1 MKSISVTS
9 DNIVDGRVVEG
20 AYAQDE
26 SITELI
32 VPEGVTDIGEVA
44 FYGCTNLRKLTL
56 PQSLRYIR
64 EEAFGETALE
74 ELEVPEGME
83 LIAEKAFYSCEKL
96 RKIEVPGRDTVVET
110 DAFGCCDNIKEA
122 YVAAG
127 YPDGLRPHEELQYT
141 LFWCSCPERHSEAT
155 GERARRYIS
164 ENEELVMEWIIKTG
178 NVPAM
183 SGIASNDLLRGSTG
197 SYIERANLKGRREI
211 TALLMSMPRHE
222 DDGEFDL

>member
-1 MKSISVTS
+1 MKSIIISS
-9 DNIVDGRVVEG
+9 ENIADGRVIEG

-32 VPEGVTDIGEVA
+32 VPEGVSDIGEVA
-44 FYGCTNLRKLTL
+44 FYGCTNLRKVTL

-74 ELEVPEGME
+74 ELTVPGGTE
-83 LIAEKAFYSCEKL
+83 LIAEKAFYSCDRL

-110 DAFGCCDNIKEA
+110 DAFGCCDNIKNA

-127 YPDGLRPHEELQYT
+127 YPEGIRPHEELQYT
-141 LFWCSCPERHSEAT
+141 LFWCSCPERHSAVT
-155 GERARRYIS
+155 AERARRYIHD
-164 ENEELVMEWIIKTG
+164 NEELVMEWIIKTD

-197 SYIERANLKGRREI
+197 SYIEQANHEGRREI

-222 DDGEFDL
+222 DNGEFEL

>member
-1 MKSISVTS
+1 MKSISVAPEH
-9 DNIVDGRVVEG
+9 IVDGRVTEG

-32 VPEGVTDIGEVA
+32 IPEGVTDIGEVA
-44 FYGCTNLRKLTL
+44 FYGCTNLRKAVF

-74 ELEVPEGME
+74 EVIVPESTE
-83 LIAEKAFYSCEKL
+83 LIAESAFFSCERL
-96 RKIEVPGRDTVVET
+96 RRIEVPGRDTVIET

-141 LFWCSCPERHSEAT
+141 LFWCSCPGRHDPAT
-155 GERARRYIS
+155 GERARRYIRD
-164 ENEELVMEWIIKTG
+164 NEELVMEWIIKTG

-183 SGIASNDLLRGSTG
+183 NGIASNGLLRGSTG
-197 SYIERANLKGRREI
+197 SYIEKANREGRKEI

-222 DDGEFDL
+222 DNGEFEL

>member
-1 MKSISVTS
+1 MKSIIISS
-9 DNIVDGRVVEG
+9 ENIADGRVIEG
-20 AYAQDE
+20 AYAQNE

-32 VPEGVTDIGEVA
+32 VPEGVSDIGEVA
-44 FYGCTNLRKLTL
+44 FFGCSNLRKVTL

-74 ELEVPEGME
+74 ELTVPESME
-83 LIAEKAFYSCEKL
+83 LIAEKAFYSCDRL

-110 DAFGCCDNIKEA
+110 DAFGCCDNIKNA

-127 YPDGLRPHEELQYT
+127 YPEGIRPHEELQYT
-141 LFWCSCPERHSEAT
+141 LFWCSCPERHSAVT
-155 GERARRYIS
+155 AERARRYIHD
-164 ENEELVMEWIIKTG
+164 NEELVMEWIIKTD

-183 SGIASNDLLRGSTG
+183 SGIASNDLLKGSTG
-197 SYIERANLKGRREI
+197 SYIEQANDKGRREI

-222 DDGEFDL
+222 DNGEFEL

>member
-1 MKSISVTS
+1 MKSVIISS
-9 DNIVDGRVVEG
+9 DNIIDGRVTEG
-20 AYAQDE
+20 SYAQDE
-26 SITELI
+26 SIEEI
-32 VPEGVTDIGEVA
+32 IIPEGVTDIGEVA
-44 FYGCTNLRKLTL
+44 FYGCNKLRKAVF

-74 ELEVPEGME
+74 EVRVPEGIE

-96 RKIEVPGRDTVVET
+96 RRIEVPGRDTAVET

-141 LFWCSCPERHSEAT
+141 LFWCSCPGRHSAAT
-155 GERARRYIS
+155 GERARRFIQD
-164 ENEELVMEWIIKTG
+164 NEELVMEWIIKTG

-183 SGIASNDLLRGSTG
+183 SGIASNGLLRGNTG
-197 SYIERANLKGRREI
+197 RYIEQANLKGRREI
-211 TALLMSMPRHE
+211 TALLMSLPRHE
-222 DDGEFDL
+222 DDGEFEL